1 MSLNF
6 PSSPSVGQIY
16 YDETAQY
23 FYEWDGTVWKSI
35 TKYSSSHIRILDDVS
50 GSFNGITTSFSITS
64 GSVSIQPESSEAV
77 RLNLGGVIQ
86 DPANAVSY
94 THLTLPTKRIV

>member
-23 FYEWDGTVWKSI
+23 FYEWDGVVWKSI
-35 TKYSSSHIRILDDVS
+35 TQSSCRASTIKPTFKIERVARVK
-50 GSFNGITTSFSITS
+50 T
-64 GSVSIQPESSEAV
+64 
-77 RLNLGGVIQ
+77 NLKVGFAE
-86 DPANAVSY
+86 ANAK
-94 THLTLPTKRIV
+94 TLNERFCSGKASIYWGFNEVKGLFQNKI